1 MNKVVSRDGTE
12 IAYEKTGYG
21 FPLILVGGALSD
33 RSAAVPLATLLA
45 PQFTVFAYD
54 RRGRGDS
61 GDTAPYAVEH
71 EVEDIQ
77 ALIAEAG
84 GSAFVFGHSSG
95 SVLAL
100 EAAAS
105 GLAVPKLAMY
115 EPPFRIDRSSPPLPK
130 DYREHLGELL
140 TSSRRGEAVEY
151 FMTTAVGVPPEAVAQ
166 IRRSPTWAKL
176 ESAAHTLVYDQTIMD
191 NATTGTSLP
200 AARWA
205 NATLPVLV
213 FDGGASPAWMR
224 NAVQA
229 LVDILP
235 SAKRLSLEGQTH
247 RIDPAALAPV
257 LLEFFG
263 SAQTARGPDARH

>member
-1 MNKVVSRDGTE
+1 MNKVVSKDGAR
-12 IAYEKTGYG
+12 IAYEKTGRG

-33 RSAAVPLATLLA
+33 RSAAEPLATVLA
-45 PQFTVFAYD
+45 THFLVFAFD

-61 GDTAPYAVEH
+61 GDTAPYAVAR

-100 EAAAS
+100 EAAAR

-115 EPPFRIDRSSPPLPK
+115 EPPFMVDKSRAPLPK

-140 TSSRRGEAVEY
+140 TSGRRGEAVEY
-151 FMTTAVGVPPEAVAQ
+151 FMTIAVGVPPEAVAQ
-166 IRRSPTWAKL
+166 MRRAPTWAKM
-176 ESAAHTLVYDQTIMD
+176 ESAAHTLAYDQTVMD
-191 NATTGTSLP
+191 NCQTGNSLP
-200 AARWA
+200 ADRWTT
-205 NATLPVLV
+205 ATMPVLV

-235 SAKRLSLEGQTH
+235 SAKRFTLEGQTH
-247 RIDPAALAPV
+247 RIDPAVLAPV
-257 LLEFFG
+257 LIEFFG
-263 SAQTARGPDARH
+263 RSR